1 MTQNASG
8 NANTFIGRPPANVPR
23 GEYIARIEK
32 AVTCSRQQA
41 GYAAVTFTWSIL
53 TGHYKGSRLITRH
66 LLRSQT
72 QPLLAKRGREQL
84 EAIARSTRLSALL
97 DIRRMIMTPC
107 RITVGI
113 CAFDGGAARNTVWYW
128 QKLPVDSHSVGTDWT
143 FRGKR
148 ACIAL
153 NPKPQLKRES
163 AHA

>member
-1 MTQNASG
+1 MTQDASG

-32 AVTCSRQQA
+32 AVTISRHQA

-53 TGHYKGSRLITRH
+53 TGHYRGSRLITHH

-72 QPLLAKRGREQL
+72 HPLLAKRGRGQM
-84 EAIARSTRLSALL
+84 EAIARSTRLSAWL

-113 CAFDGGAARNTVWYW
+113 CAFDGGMARNTVWYW
-128 QKLPVDSHSVGTDWT
+128 QKLPADSHSVGTDWT
-143 FRGKR
+143 SRGKR

-153 NPKPQLKRES
+153 THKPLTERES
-163 AHA
+163 VHA